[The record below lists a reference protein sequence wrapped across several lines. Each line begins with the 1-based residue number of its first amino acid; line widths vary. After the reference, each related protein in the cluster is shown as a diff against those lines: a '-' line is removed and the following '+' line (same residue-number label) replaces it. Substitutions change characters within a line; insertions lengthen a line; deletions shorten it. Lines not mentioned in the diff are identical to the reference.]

1 MPREIHDQIVVITGA
16 SSGIG
21 RTTAR
26 MFAEHGARVVV
37 GSRNAEAL
45 GSLVKQITE
54 SGGLAY
60 ALPTD
65 VTDRAQVER
74 LAEMALNYFGR
85 IDTWVNNAGVSM
97 YATFDKMTDAEI
109 RRIMEVNFMGTVH
122 GIQAALPVMRAH
134 GGGTIINVA
143 SVAGKRAIPLQSVYS
158 ASKYAIVG
166 LGEALRAELLDEPAE
181 VHVCTVCPPSIDT
194 PFFDHAATKE
204 GYAAKPLP
212 PVYEPET
219 VAEAIIDCA
228 GAPAREVVIGMAG
241 KAFAVMNTLAPAATD
256 WFMSKTGISEQL
268 RDEPKSAAAP
278 SNLFDTVD
286 DAREHGGWNA
296 LGRRSTAQPSA
307 MQLVKAHPLAASL
320 AGVAVAALAARLLM
334 RG

>member
-26 MFAEHGARVVV
+26 MFAERGARVVV

-45 GSLVKQITE
+45 NSLVKQITE
-54 SGGLAY
+54 GGGIAY
-60 ALPTD
+60 AQPTD

-109 RRIMEVNFMGTVH
+109 RRIMDVNFMGTVH
-122 GIQAALPVMRAH
+122 GMQAALPIMRAH

-158 ASKYAIVG
+158 ASKYAVVG
-166 LGEALRAELLDEPAE
+166 LGEALRAELIDESAE
-181 VHVCTVCPPSIDT
+181 IHVCTVCPPSIDT

-219 VAEAIIDCA
+219 VAKAIIDCA
-228 GAPAREVVIGMAG
+228 TEPAREVVIGMAG
-241 KAFAVMNTLAPAATD
+241 KAFAMMNTVAPGVTD
-256 WFMSKTGISEQL
+256 WFMGKTGIREQL
-268 RDEPKSAAAP
+268 SDEPKSAGGL
-278 SNLFDTVD
+278 SNLFDTVN
-286 DAREHGGWNA
+286 DAREHGGWNV
-296 LGRRSTAQPSA
+296 LGRRGTAKPAA
-307 MQLVKAHPLAASL
+307 MRMVKQHPLAASL
-320 AGVAVAALAARLLM
+320 AGIVVAALAARLLT
-334 RG
+334 R